1 MAEDNRE
8 HREMNEQYSEI
19 AHNLIQTE
27 PLLDVIRQSE
37 ATIIYLSSDKEKKS
51 KGRTVFGECE
61 KIPDKYK
68 WSIPADFTITIYEPN
83 IVGFTDNQIRILLF
97 HELLHVGIDFRND
110 GSEAYSVRP
119 HDIEEFRTIIDRYG
133 IDWELPRWEAI
144 DDGTEEGE

>member
-8 HREMNEQYSEI
+8 HREMNEKYSEI
-19 AHNLIQTE
+19 AHALIQTE

-51 KGRTVFGECE
+51 KGRTIFGECE

-68 WSIPADFTITIYEPN
+68 WSIPADFTITLYEPN
-83 IVGFTDNQIRILLF
+83 IINFTDEQIKILLL
-97 HELLHVGIDFRND
+97 HELLHVGIDWDKN
-110 GSEAYSVRP
+110 GEEKYTVRP

-133 IDWELPRWEAI
+133 LDWELPRWEII
-144 DDGTEEGE
+144 DDGEESE

>member
-8 HREMNEQYSEI
+8 HREMNEKYSEI
-19 AHNLIQTE
+19 AHGLIQTE

-51 KGRTVFGECE
+51 KGRTIFGECE

-83 IVGFTDNQIRILLF
+83 IINFTDEQIKILLF
-97 HELLHVGIDFRND
+97 HELLHVGIDWDKN
-110 GSEAYSVRP
+110 GEEKYTVRP

-133 IDWELPRWEAI
+133 LDWELPRWEMI
-144 DDGTEEGE
+144 DNDEEGE

>member
-8 HREMNEQYSEI
+8 HREMNEKYSEI
-19 AHNLIQTE
+19 AHALIQTE

-37 ATIIYLSSDKEKKS
+37 ATIIYLSSNKEKKS
-51 KGRTVFGECE
+51 KGRTIFGECE

-68 WSIPADFTITIYEPN
+68 WSIPADFTITLYEPN
-83 IVGFTDNQIRILLF
+83 IINFTDEQIKILLL
-97 HELLHVGIDFRND
+97 HELLHVGIDWDKN
-110 GSEAYSVRP
+110 GEEKYTVRP

-133 IDWELPRWEAI
+133 LDWELPRWEMI